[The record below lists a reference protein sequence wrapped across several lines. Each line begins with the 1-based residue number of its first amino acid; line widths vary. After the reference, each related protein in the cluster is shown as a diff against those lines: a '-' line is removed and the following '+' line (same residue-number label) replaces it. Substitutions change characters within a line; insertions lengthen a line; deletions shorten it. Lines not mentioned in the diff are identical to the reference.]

1 MLFETPAD
9 TYNAYL
15 KFLKK
20 KEYRKAYRC
29 LEKMLHAFP
38 DDVELLEDIVELC
51 LTSWDKPAIGKPWL
65 AKLAKIREFW
75 LDYILLCRVEAELE
89 NIGKAKEYLK
99 RAEELQ
105 KKQPLLKSKRAS
117 KIIFE
122 ELEGFIKFKEWN
134 LLAKIPHHS
143 PLPRTSAKA
152 MGKEGRRGIT
162 EGIGGFESGV
172 RSKKKE
178 RKQTQKPKTRV
189 VGSESGAQAEKK
201 PVWKEEKP
209 VIRIPSYSIPIKIEP
224 FSEKL
229 FTPISESNKS
239 NLQETLMLIDYA
251 YLSIQSGFDELLCLN
266 AITDVE
272 KYWYQIE
279 TARKVLKHFR
289 GRALLCDEVGLGKT
303 IEAGMLMKEY
313 IMRGMVRNVLILTP
327 ASLVSQWREEIQAK
341 FGMEFMTTDDL
352 EFMNDP
358 VNFWKQRFIIAS
370 INTAKSSKNMPLVT
384 EQFYDLVIV
393 DEAHHLR
400 NRTTLSWKLVNQI
413 KKKFIFLLT
422 ATPVQNNLIEL
433 FNLITLLKPGQFKTE
448 KQFKEEYIQKGNLK
462 STANKEKLRE
472 LLRDVMIR
480 NTRSA
485 IDLKLP
491 KRFAVTMR
499 LEPTD
504 IEKEIYTGISEYLKR
519 HNLKKPLINL
529 LLREAGSSP
538 FALKSTLLNLNN
550 PPSPPFNKPRTS
562 AKVLGK
568 GGQVG
573 VIKGGNG
580 ELGNILETIDSLEDI
595 CKGKALIEILMKNPA
610 EKKIIFTQYVKTM
623 DYITDLLRRHEIP
636 HVTFR
641 GDMTLRE
648 KNSAISSFKNE
659 APVIV
664 STESGG
670 EGRNLQFCN
679 TIINF
684 DLPWN
689 PMRIEQRIGRL
700 HRIGQTRDVFIFN
713 LSIKETIEDYI
724 IEILDSKI
732 NMFEMVIGEIEPI
745 LGHMGEDVDFEDI
758 IMDIWLKSSDKE
770 GLYSGFEQLGNEL
783 LNAKQKYLNAK
794 AMDNEILGED
804 YET

>member
-1 MLFETPAD
+1 MLFETPED

-29 LEKMLHAFP
+29 LEKMLYQFP
-38 DDVELLEDIVELC
+38 NDSELLEDIVELC
-51 LTSWDKPAIGKPWL
+51 VTSWHKPEMSKPWL
-65 AKLAKIREFW
+65 IKLAKIRGYW
-75 LDYILLCRVEAELE
+75 LDYIMLSRVEAALE
-89 NIGKAKEYLK
+89 NISKAKGYLEKAKEL
-99 RAEELQ
+99 RNS
-105 KKQPLLKSKRAS
+105 QPFLKSERSPKM
-117 KIIFE
+117 IFE

-134 LLAKIPHHS
+134 LLAKRELKGQES
-143 PLPRTSAKA
+143 VVRS
-152 MGKEGRRGIT
+152 RG
-162 EGIGGFESGV
+162 SGV
-172 RSKKKE
+172 WSEKKK
-178 RKQTQKPKTRV
+178 RKQAQVLKTRA
-189 VGSESGAQAEKK
+189 VGSESGVQAEKK

-229 FTPISESNKS
+229 FTPISESNRS
-239 NLQETLMLIDYA
+239 NLHETLMLIDYA

-341 FGMEFMTTDDL
+341 FGLEFMTTDDL

-448 KQFKEEYIQKGNLK
+448 KQFKEEYIRKGNLK
-462 STANKEKLRE
+462 STADREKLRE

-491 KRFAVTMR
+491 KRFAVTTR
-499 LEPTD
+499 LEPTA
-504 IEKEIYTGISEYLKR
+504 IEKDIYTGISEYLKR
-519 HNLKKPLINL
+519 HNLKKSLINL

-538 FALKSTLLNLNN
+538 FAIKNTLLNLH
-550 PPSPPFNKPRTS
+550 T
-562 AKVLGK
+562 
-568 GGQVG
+568 GQD
-573 VIKGGNG
+573 IHKNG
-580 ELGNILETIDSLEDI
+580 LGNILEAIDSLEDI
-595 CKGKALIEILMKNPA
+595 CKGKALIEILMKNPD
-610 EKKIIFTQYVKTM
+610 EKKIIFTHFVKSM
-623 DYITDLLRRHEIP
+623 DYITDLLLRREIP

-641 GDMTLRE
+641 GNMALRE

-659 APVIV
+659 VPVIV

-713 LSIKETIEDYI
+713 LSIRGTIEDYI

-745 LGHMGEDVDFEDI
+745 LGHLGDDVDFEDI

-770 GLYSGFEQLGNEL
+770 GLNSGFEQFGNEL
-783 LNAKQKYLNAK
+783 LNAKQRYLNSK
-794 AMDNEILGED
+794 VMDNEILGDD

>member
-1 MLFETPAD
+1 MLFETPED
-9 TYNAYL
+9 TYSAYK

-20 KEYRKAYRC
+20 KEYKKAYRC
-29 LEKMLHAFP
+29 LEKMLNEFP
-38 DDVELLEDIVELC
+38 EDERLLEDIIDLC
-51 LTSWDKPAIGKPWL
+51 LVIWNNPKLGRPWLINL
-65 AKLAKIREFW
+65 AKLRSLWI
-75 LDYILLCRVEAELE
+75 DYALLSRVEAELE
-89 NIGKAKEYLK
+89 NFTKARENLQIAKS
-99 RAEELQ
+99 LQ
-105 KKQPLLKSKRAS
+105 KKQPWASHPKRDP
-117 KIIFE
+117 KRV
-122 ELEGFIKFKEWN
+122 FIKLEDFIKYKEWN
-134 LLAKIPHHS
+134 ALAK
-143 PLPRTSAKA
+143 
-152 MGKEGRRGIT
+152 KEVGSSEFSVLEGIRRGKSRT
-162 EGIGGFESGV
+162 GV
-172 RSKKKE
+172 SPVKKSKVE
-178 RKQTQKPKTRV
+178 I
-189 VGSESGAQAEKK
+189 E
-201 PVWKEEKP
+201 KEETAKP
-209 VIRIPSYSIPIKIEP
+209 SVQIPAYTISVKIAP
-224 FSEKL
+224 FNEEMFRPFVDGKRS
-229 FTPISESNKS
+229 
-239 NLQETLMLIDYA
+239 TLNECQMLIDYMHMTV
-251 YLSIQSGFDELLCLN
+251 QSGFDELLCLN

-279 TARKVLKHFR
+279 TVRKVLKHFR

-384 EQFYDLVIV
+384 EQFYDLIIV

-413 KKKFIFLLT
+413 RKKFIFLLT

-433 FNLITLLKPGQFKTE
+433 FNLITLLKPGQFRTE
-448 KQFKEEYIQKGNLK
+448 KQFKEEYIKKGNLK
-462 STANKEKLRE
+462 ATADKEKLRG

-491 KRFAVTMR
+491 KRFAATAR
-499 LEPTD
+499 LEPTE
-504 IEKEIYTGISEYLKR
+504 IEKKIYTGIDEYLRK
-519 HNLKKPLINL
+519 NDLKKPMINL

-538 FALKSTLLNLNN
+538 FALKSTLLNL
-550 PPSPPFNKPRTS
+550 K
-562 AKVLGK
+562 
-568 GGQVG
+568 
-573 VIKGGNG
+573 GNG
-580 ELGNILETIDSLEDI
+580 EFRDILETIDSLEDI
-595 CKGKALIEILMKNPA
+595 CKGKALIEILLKNPD
-610 EKKIIFTQYVKTM
+610 EKKIIFTHFVKSM
-623 DYITDLLRRHEIP
+623 DYITDLLWRHEIP
-636 HVTFR
+636 HATFR
-641 GDMTLRE
+641 GDMSLRE
-648 KNSAISSFKNE
+648 KNLAISSFKNE
-659 APVIV
+659 VPVIV

-724 IEILDSKI
+724 IDILENKI
-732 NMFEMVIGEIEPI
+732 NMFQMVIGEIEPI
-745 LGHMGEDVDFEDI
+745 LGHLREDVDFEDI

-770 GLYSGFEQLGNEL
+770 GLQKGFDELGDDL
-783 LNAKQKYLNAK
+783 INAKQKYLNAK
-794 AMDNEILGED
+794 AFDNEIFSED
-804 YET
+804 YEV